1 MQAEE
6 KTNTGKNSFRNKRLG
21 KVGKNV
27 RVHESSGTQTG
38 ENGNIWGRAGDVS
51 DYEPGGEGAS
61 GGIAEKAVKST
72 LRRYEKENKP
82 RWTCVKQSLK
92 L

>member
-1 MQAEE
+1 M
-6 KTNTGKNSFRNKRLG
+6 
-21 KVGKNV
+21 
-27 RVHESSGTQTG
+27 HESSGTQTG